1 MLIKYNKIL
10 IISLYLS
17 LLLPTHIS
25 LKTTFSKGDDFFE
38 FPSEEYYDRNN
49 FRDKGSSQHKSENS
63 ESPDSKS

>member
-1 MLIKYNKIL
+1 M
-10 IISLYLS
+10 S